1 MYAIRWVDCTFS
13 IIGLIILLPVF
24 TVVAILIKLTSKG
37 SVIYKQARVGK
48 NGKDFK
54 VYKFRSMYVE
64 ADKKG
69 LLTIGGKD
77 ARVTPVGAYLRKFKL
92 DELPQLLN
100 VVKGDMSLVG
110 PRPEVR
116 KYVEMYSVDQRMILA
131 VKPGITDYASIKYRN
146 ENVLLA
152 VASNPEELYVKEIMP
167 KKIELNF
174 KFINE
179 PSIKN
184 YFEIILKTIITSAK
198 GK

>member
-54 VYKFRSMYVE
+54 VYKFRSMYVD

-77 ARVTPVGAYLRKFKL
+77 ARVTPLGAYLRKFKL

>member
-54 VYKFRSMYVE
+54 VYKFRSMYVD

-116 KYVEMYSVDQRMILA
+116 KYVEMYSVDQRMVLA

>member
-1 MYAIRWVDCTFS
+1 MDAIRWVDCTFS

-54 VYKFRSMYVE
+54 VYKFRSMYVD